1 MESFLLTCNMQGHL
15 GVRIGQFA
23 IFIHGKV
30 NPLYKDLEFIRILIL
45 AKERIINEKRFVIN

>member
-1 MESFLLTCNMQGHL
+1 MQGHL